1 MNGEDIIKRAKR
13 AFSDREW
20 YESQWQDCYDYAMP
34 SRRGFEAQTPGQD
47 RMDKVFDETAIVAL
61 QEFASTMQQGM
72 VPAFGKWFRFEPG
85 SLVPEGQRESVQ
97 NDLDKVGEYVL
108 EVLANSTFPQETHE
122 MFQELGIGTG
132 AMFVDELAGSIIFK
146 SIPLTDF
153 ALKLSPFGW
162 VDGVYRSRT
171 LTARE
176 AILLWGDLELPTY
189 IREKAA
195 GEPQDAEPSVQFIE
209 ATERLYDEPMVESW
223 RYTITDVSETTTFVD
238 RTERGDGSGFWLTPR
253 WTTASEEVYGR
264 GPLMNALPAIKTCN
278 LTMQLILE
286 NAEVAIE
293 GIWQADDDGTVNVD
307 TIKLLSGTIVPRMP
321 GSRGLEQL
329 VNNSKFDVGQ
339 LVLGDMRHN
348 IKKALYNMEFGALDK
363 TPLSATEVS
372 LRESKL
378 AELIGPAYGR
388 IHSEFIQPLLLRVVY
403 LLRRMGRIELPR
415 VDGREV
421 RIVAKTP
428 MARAYRAQDITRLT
442 NFVATV
448 GNFVGPEGLPG
459 HINFAGLIAKLEGLY
474 EIPRGIVI
482 TPAEKARAQA
492 GGGMGAP
499 QGPAGALAAL
509 ANGLPALSP

>member
-1 MNGEDIIKRAKR
+1 MNGEDILKRAQR

-20 YESQWQDCYDYAMP
+20 YESLWQDCYDYAMP

-85 SLVPEGQRESVQ
+85 ILVGERQREVVQ
-97 NDLDKVGEYVL
+97 QQLDEVGDYVL

-132 AMFVDELAGSIIFK
+132 AMFVDESAGGIIFK

-153 ALKLSPFGW
+153 ALRLSPFGW
-162 VDGVYRSRT
+162 VEGIYRTRK
-171 LTARE
+171 LTARD
-176 AILLWGDLELPTY
+176 AVQLWGERYTLPRSV
-189 IREKAA
+189 REKVD
-195 GEPQDAEPSVQFIE
+195 GESPDAQPSVDFIE
-209 ATERLYDEPMVESW
+209 ATERVYDEPMVESW
-223 RYTITDVSETTTFVD
+223 RYTITEVSDKETFVD

-264 GPLMNALPAIKTCN
+264 GPLMNALPAIKSCN

-293 GIWQADDDGTVNVD
+293 GIWQTDDDGTINVD
-307 TIKLLSGTIVPRMP
+307 TIKLLSGSIVPRMP

-339 LVLGDMRHN
+339 LVLAEMRHN
-348 IKKALYNMEFGALDK
+348 IRKALYNMEFGALDK

-388 IHSEFIQPLLLRVVY
+388 IHSEFIQPLLMRVVY
-403 LLRRMGRIELPR
+403 LLKRMGRIELPR
-415 VDGREV
+415 IDGREV
-421 RIVAKTP
+421 KVVAKTP

-448 GNFVGPEGLPG
+448 GNIVGPQGLPG
-459 HINFAGLIAKLEGLY
+459 HINLAGLVARLEGLY
-474 EIPRGIVI
+474 EIPRGIVL
-482 TPAEKARAQA
+482 TQAQKAQA
-492 GGGMGAP
+492 NAGP
-499 QGPAGALAAL
+499 QENPAGALAAL
-509 ANGLPALSP
+509 ANGLPALTP

>member
-1 MNGEDIIKRAKR
+1 MNGDDILKRAQR
-13 AFSDREW
+13 AFSDRNW
-20 YESQWQDCYDYAMP
+20 YESLWQDCYDYAMP

-85 SLVPEGQRESVQ
+85 TLIPAGQREAVQ
-97 NDLDKVGEYVL
+97 TQLDEVGDYVL

-132 AMFVDELAGSIIFK
+132 AMFVDELNGGIIFK

-162 VDGVYRSRT
+162 VDGIYRTRKM
-171 LTARE
+171 TARE
-176 AILLWGDLELPTY
+176 AVTLWGERYPLPASV
-189 IREKAA
+189 RERAD
-195 GEPQDAEPSVQFIE
+195 GEAQDAQPSVEFVE
-209 ATERLYDEPMVESW
+209 ATERVYDEPMVEKW
-223 RYTITDVSETTTFVD
+223 RYTVTEVGDKDTFID
-238 RTERGDGSGFWLTPR
+238 RLEAGEGSGFWLTPR

-286 NAEVAIE
+286 NAEIAIE
-293 GIWQADDDGTVNVD
+293 GIWQADDDGTINVD
-307 TIKLLSGTIVPRMP
+307 TIKLLSGTVVPRMP

-339 LVLGDMRHN
+339 LILAEMRHN
-348 IKKALYNMEFGALDK
+348 IRKALYNMEFGALDK

-388 IHSEFIQPLLLRVVY
+388 IHSEFIQPLLMRVVY

-415 VDGREV
+415 IDGREV

-448 GNFVGPEGLPG
+448 GNFVGPQGIPN
-459 HINFAGLIAKLEGLY
+459 HISLAGLVARLEGLY

-482 TPAEKARAQA
+482 TEAERMRSQQQVQA
-492 GGGMGAP
+492 N
-499 QGPAGALAAL
+499 PAGAIAAL
-509 ANGLPALSP
+509 ANGMPALAP